1 MSDKGLAER
10 LQPALLDR
18 LTDENPTVSTEP
30 REDRVIDV
38 RRLREIVQRDLTW
51 LLNSN
56 NNETRLDVEAY
67 PNVASSVVNYGIKD
81 TSGMTSTTERAE
93 EIRKIIRTSI
103 QRFEPRIRAETLE
116 VDFGSDGAEDTRSML
131 ISFNIRGEMWA
142 QPMPLELYLRSQVN
156 VTTGE
161 VKLERRG

>member
-1 MSDKGLAER
+1 MSDKALAER

-38 RRLREIVQRDLTW
+38 RRLRQIVQRDLTW
-51 LLNSN
+51 LLNTN
-56 NNETRLDVEAY
+56 NNEVNLDTEAY
-67 PNVASSVVNYGIKD
+67 PNVATAVTNYGIKD
-81 TSGMTSTTERAE
+81 VAGQTSTADRAQ
-93 EIRKIIRTSI
+93 EIRKIIRTAI
-103 QRFEPRIRAETLE
+103 QRFEPRIRPETLE
-116 VDFGSDGAEDTRSML
+116 VDFGSEDETDTRSML

-161 VKLERRG
+161 VTLERRG